1 MKIELITL
9 FPGIFKGFLEE
20 SIIKQAQK
28 KEAVSINLVDLRQF
42 GEGRHQTCD
51 DSPYGGGAGMVMKC
65 EPLFKAVRKVS
76 RRNSKVILMSPQ
88 GQVLSQAV
96 AKRLAKQQH
105 LVIICGRYEGIDER
119 ARARLVDEEISI
131 GDFVVS
137 GGEVPAM
144 VLMEAVVR
152 LVPGAISKQESYE
165 KDSFYHGL
173 LDWPHYTRP
182 AVYKKM
188 KVPPVLIS
196 GNHAAIAQWRREQ
209 AEKTTKNNR
218 PDLWADYLKSTKI
231 VRTRNSKSE
240 IQLPVRAKSSKR
252 EEQ

>member
-1 MKIELITL
+1 MKIEVITL

-28 KEAVSINLVDLRQF
+28 KAVVSINLVDLRGF
-42 GEGRHQTCD
+42 GEGRHLTCD

-88 GQVLSQAV
+88 GQDLNQTV

-144 VLMEAVVR
+144 VLIEAVVR

-165 KDSFYHGL
+165 KDSFYQGL

-209 AEKTTKNNR
+209 AEQTTKKNR
-218 PDLWADYLKSTKI
+218 PDLWADYLKSTK
-231 VRTRNSKSE
+231 K
-240 IQLPVRAKSSKR
+240 K
-252 EEQ
+252 